1 MFIPLPRF
9 KDKIKDC
16 IIGTKLNITIIID
29 AGITNVHPITF
40 LFFVFT
46 VFPPIRIDF
55 TAFFLKNSACTAT
68 AMQTVC
74 KVLLLTYS
82 LIAKDTVSSASFNA
96 F

>member
-1 MFIPLPRF
+1 MFVPLPRF

-29 AGITNVHPITF
+29 AGITNDHPITF

-55 TAFFLKNSACTAT
+55 TAFFLKILPA
-68 AMQTVC
+68 QQ
-74 KVLLLTYS
+74 LLCRQ
-82 LIAKDTVSSASFNA
+82 SASANLFA
-96 F
+96 HCKGYGIICFF